1 MAFKDVLK
9 QLRRSRGMTQKDLAI
24 QIGISQNAISMY
36 ETGRRE
42 PDMRLLAAMG
52 EALDVDMNALL
63 GAAEKPAPE
72 IEKEEISLNSRDY
85 RDIGKKMRSML
96 ELFDSEEALMFDGE
110 PLDEETKELLKES
123 YRSQLEMT
131 KRLAKAKFN
140 PNKNKKAQSN

>member
-9 QLRRSRGMTQKDLAI
+9 QLRKSRGMTQKDLAI

-72 IEKEEISLNSRDY
+72 VEEEISLNSRDY

>member
-9 QLRRSRGMTQKDLAI
+9 QLRKSRGMTQKDLAI

-72 IEKEEISLNSRDY
+72 IEKKEISLNSRDY

>member
-9 QLRRSRGMTQKDLAI
+9 QLRKSRGMTQKDLAI

-72 IEKEEISLNSRDY
+72 LEEELPLNSRDY

-110 PLDEETKELLKES
+110 PLDEETRELLKES